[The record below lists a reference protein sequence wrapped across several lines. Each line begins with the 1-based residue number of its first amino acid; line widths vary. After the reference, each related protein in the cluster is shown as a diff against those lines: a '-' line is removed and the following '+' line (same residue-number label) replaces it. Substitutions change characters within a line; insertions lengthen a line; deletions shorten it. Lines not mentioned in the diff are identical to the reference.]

1 MATTKLTIELINVS
15 IEADDPHSA
24 VAALMARIGKA
35 LQQFKGADE
44 VPQVITQTQVKANN
58 APQQTSTTPAPQ
70 ETPTITRGRRK
81 RLILECVEKP
91 GWRGTAE
98 DAAALT
104 NCQAD
109 SIRTAM
115 SAGRTVGGLT
125 FKSTGEWA
133 LPIDRPRAT
142 PAAAPVADAEV
153 WECDACGN
161 DATVDAGELPP
172 QRCTRCNG
180 SMHPRGS

>member
-35 LQQFKGADE
+35 LQQFNGADE
-44 VPQVITQTQVKANN
+44 EPQVIVASKVGAKA
-58 APQQTSTTPAPQ
+58 APLPTTATPELQ

-81 RLILECVEKP
+81 RLILECVQKP
-91 GWRGTAE
+91 GWRGTVE
-98 DAAALT
+98 DAAKLASCLPET
-104 NCQAD
+104 V
-109 SIRTAM
+109 RTAM
-115 SAGRTVGGLT
+115 SSGRTAGGLT
-125 FKSTGEWA
+125 FKRTGDVA
-133 LPIDRPRAT
+133 LPEQHARTHAMT
-142 PAAAPVADAEV
+142 APAEAEV

-172 QRCTRCNG
+172 QRCTRCSG
-180 SMHPRGS
+180 AMHPRGS